1 MRKTTA
7 ENLLISRILV
17 DGDITAPLDANISTK
32 HFGAEEAQDAWD
44 WILTYRAQYGVA
56 PNVET
61 FRRKYPNFPVQLAP
75 TDPMG
80 ALIDEV
86 FAKYKTRLT
95 TDGLATAV
103 EHFTK
108 TNDVDST
115 LPIIQEFVS
124 TLHADTSRADVQLA
138 TDIVGKLV
146 VKYATAEENHMPGI
160 PTGFKLIDEA
170 LGGLQDEQLVTII
183 GLPKR
188 MKSSYLLAIGI
199 NAMHAGYRV
208 GIVSFEMSNTEQ
220 QGRWLSLGAGVPLTP
235 MQRGLLTPVQ
245 LDKLYQYE
253 ADLTETP
260 GMGEL
265 IFIHDVNGAS
275 TVDGLAAKHEQH
287 RFDLLLVDGMYLMED
302 QLGEAKGSSQA
313 LTNITRGTKKL
324 AQVAKIPIVVTT
336 QALASRTSRARG
348 IEMESIAYTSSFAQ
362 DSDVL
367 IGIDRLDMKQP
378 ISKLKVVA
386 ARNALGVECEVAID
400 YAKGAVEDRGY
411 VTSDFSGS
419 DAVGGVPKYGDDDL

>member
-7 ENLLISRILV
+7 ENLLISRVLV
-17 DGDITAPLDANISTK
+17 DQDLTTPLDQNVSSK
-32 HFGAEEAQDAWD
+32 FFGSPEARDAWD
-44 WILTYRAQYGVA
+44 WCLAYRAQYA
-56 PNVET
+56 TPPNVDV
-61 FRRKYPNFPVQLAP
+61 FRRKFPNFAIDI
-75 TDPMG
+75 DPQEPMT

-86 FAKYKTRLT
+86 YAKYKTRVAT
-95 TDGLATAV
+95 EGLAEAV
-103 EHFTK
+103 EHFQQ

-124 TLHADTSRADVQLA
+124 TIHADTARADVQVA
-138 TDIVGKLV
+138 SDIIGKLV
-146 VKYATAEENHMPGI
+146 AKYATAEENHMPGI
-160 PTGFKLIDEA
+160 PTGFKLIDDA
-170 LGGLQDEQLVTII
+170 LGGLMDEQLVTII

-199 NAMHAGYRV
+199 FAMHAGYRV

-220 QGRWLSLGAGVPLTP
+220 EGRWLSLGAGVPLTP
-235 MQRGLLTPVQ
+235 MQRGLLTEVQ
-245 LDKLYQYE
+245 LAKLQAYE
-253 ADLTETP
+253 AEITETP
-260 GMGEL
+260 GIGEL

-302 QLGEAKGSSQA
+302 QLGEPKGSSQA
-313 LTNITRGTKKL
+313 LTNITRGTKRL
-324 AQVAKIPIVVTT
+324 AQNAKIPIVVTT

-367 IGIDRLDMKQP
+367 IGIDRLDFTQP
-378 ISKLKVVA
+378 VSKLKVVA

-400 YAKGAVEDRGY
+400 YTKGTIEDRGY
-411 VTSDFSGS
+411 VTSDFSGGS
-419 DAVGGVPKYGDDDL
+419 GGAPEYGGDD